1 MPNDEDA
8 NNKETKG
15 RTNPSIEEGTEI
27 DTMLDTQFV
36 STAKPVNSAPK
47 PSLGNQ
53 QSHEA
58 TSQRWELLSALP
70 QHRYRIQEKLGS
82 GAMGV
87 VNLADDLL
95 IQRQVAVKT
104 LKREQSE
111 TRRQGFLRETRIQG
125 RLQHPNIVTLYDAGF
140 DESGTLAIVMQY
152 INGQTLSD
160 LIDRMRFG
168 DQRIR
173 DRFSLEARLD
183 VFASI
188 INALSYA
195 HNKNLIHCDVK
206 PANVI
211 IGDHGEVWLADW
223 GIARTKPTVPEA
235 KVSDPNASPKESNV
249 ASRHTTPLSEGATVP
264 AAIFGTPRYM
274 APEQASGN
282 VHEVDE
288 KSDIYS
294 AFILLFEL
302 LTLSDWISSK
312 LTLHETLEAARS
324 SSVLSIHDAVFDQ
337 KNEDSVPTE
346 LRYFLQKGLAHD
358 REERFAD
365 CNEVLQGLLKIRNG
379 DFAIQCP
386 ITLVKRGQNILSHAI
401 DRHPRIVIF
410 LLLFACIVWLCG
422 VTGGILYALG

>member
-1 MPNDEDA
+1 
-8 NNKETKG
+8 
-15 RTNPSIEEGTEI
+15 
-27 DTMLDTQFV
+27 
-36 STAKPVNSAPK
+36 
-47 PSLGNQ
+47 
-53 QSHEA
+53 
-58 TSQRWELLSALP
+58 
-70 QHRYRIQEKLGS
+70 
-82 GAMGV
+82 
-87 VNLADDLL
+87 
-95 IQRQVAVKT
+95 
-104 LKREQSE
+104 
-111 TRRQGFLRETRIQG
+111 
-125 RLQHPNIVTLYDAGF
+125 
-140 DESGTLAIVMQY
+140 
-152 INGQTLSD
+152 
-160 LIDRMRFG
+160 
-168 DQRIR
+168 
-173 DRFSLEARLD
+173 
-183 VFASI
+183 
-188 INALSYA
+188 
-195 HNKNLIHCDVK
+195 
-206 PANVI
+206 
-211 IGDHGEVWLADW
+211 
-223 GIARTKPTVPEA
+223 
-235 KVSDPNASPKESNV
+235 
-249 ASRHTTPLSEGATVP
+249 
-264 AAIFGTPRYM
+264 M

-346 LRYFLQKGLAHD
+346 LRYFLQKGLAHN